1 MKQLDWKS
9 FAIGI
14 LLTTTVV
21 FGVAAINPTDEKQ
34 WDENQKWLVKHFAL
48 GTYATKKSIT
58 ERRSELTGWEFVGVF
73 NNRFTYRKPVEQ
85 WPALPDYGWDKLL
98 DQKANL
104 YEREKD
110 LLNIYP

>member
-58 ERRSELTGWEFVGVF
+58 ERATFSPTPSRDKSSCLDISMLSIVIFF
-73 NNRFTYRKPVEQ
+73 NI
-85 WPALPDYGWDKLL
+85 LSI
-98 DQKANL
+98 
-104 YEREKD
+104 D
-110 LLNIYP
+110 L